1 MAAEEQ
7 LADSHEGRVEQ
18 VKPFR
23 ADLPRDAEQWRYEV
37 VPWHFG
43 VRMDELESVQMLLDD
58 LSVNDVSD
66 LWR

>member
-1 MAAEEQ
+1 MAEHP
-7 LADSHEGRVEQ
+7 ADSHEGRVEQ

-23 ADLPRDAEQWRYEV
+23 ADLLRDAEQWRYEV

-58 LSVNDVSD
+58 LSVKEVANFR
-66 LWR
+66 W